1 MSGLRSSLF
10 ATVGDVSGRAFHRF
24 HPFAAVALLL
34 AWSPTADADA
44 ATLQTGQFIGA
55 TGCKS
60 SSCHGGAGEKR
71 SQYLTWVKEDFHSRA
86 YAVLVT
92 ARSARM
98 AETLEL
104 PAAQTSARCTV
115 CHSPLQ
121 SVAPSR
127 LTTTAQIDEGV
138 SCESCHGAAGPWL
151 RGHTRTDWTYAT
163 RVGAGMHD
171 LRNLYVRANACVAC
185 HQNLEADLLAAGH
198 PELTFELDGQSVA
211 QPKHWRDEDPAS
223 GPRAWLVGQA
233 VALREMS
240 WALANDKA
248 PAPDAIAHWN
258 ALAWL
263 LAKTTAKQTQ
273 LPAIDPPNESDSAR
287 FTITQEQAD
296 VLARKAAAIPWR
308 NDRAATILRALSA
321 TESDFAPSPG
331 DPPGLLFRRA
341 ARLVLAL
348 DRLSRAVG
356 STPNPALAALVEDVR
371 AQPDFQPAKFAADL
385 ATFRTTMERTP

>member
-1 MSGLRSSLF
+1 M
-10 ATVGDVSGRAFHRF
+10 SGRAFYRLQA
-24 HPFAAVALLL
+24 FAAVALFS
-34 AWSPTADADA
+34 AGSPTVELNA
-44 ATLQTGQFIGA
+44 ATLQTDQFIGA

-71 SQYLTWVKEDFHSRA
+71 SQYLTWVKQDFHSRA

-98 AETLEL
+98 AETLAL
-104 PAAQTSARCTV
+104 PAAQTSARCTT

-127 LTTTAQIDEGV
+127 LTKTAQIDEGV
-138 SCESCHGAAGPWL
+138 SCESCHGAAAPWL

-185 HQNLEADLLAAGH
+185 HQNLDADLLAAGH

-240 WALANDKA
+240 WALAKDEA
-248 PAPDAIAHWN
+248 PAPDAIARWN
-258 ALAWL
+258 ALVWL
-263 LAKTTAKQTQ
+263 LAKTTANQAQ
-273 LPAIDPPNESDSAR
+273 LPAINPPNDSAGSAR
-287 FTITQEQAD
+287 FAVTQEQAD
-296 VLARKAAAIPWR
+296 LLARKAAAIPWG
-308 NDRAATILRALSA
+308 NNRAATILRALAA
-321 TESDFAPSPG
+321 TESEFTAAPAA
-331 DPPGLLFRRA
+331 PPELLFRRA

-348 DRLSRAVG
+348 DRLSHAIG
-356 STPNPALAALVEDVR
+356 STPNPALDALVEDVR
-371 AQPDFQPAKFAADL
+371 VRPDFQPAKFAADL